1 MANRLL
7 IGTDEAG
14 YGPNLGP
21 LVVVATAWSLPE
33 GLNPHELWQSLAGVL
48 TNQYRTH
55 DRRLYVADSKAVYSA
70 GDGLESLEVPVL
82 AFLQSLGVGLSRI
95 DALAASLCAD
105 DFQTRFLAEPWN
117 QGELQPLPIDSCR
130 DHVTEWTEQL
140 RLAMSQSAVTL
151 VGIRARILFPAEF
164 NVLVAETDSKGSVLS
179 TATLQLVRGLCD
191 QFPGLPTSVFCDKHG
206 GRNRYDEVIAT
217 QFDDRFVF
225 RLEESRER
233 SRYRMD
239 NLEFCF
245 RTKAESLLPVALASM
260 TAKYFREVLMH
271 QFNRWWRLHV
281 PDLKPTQG
289 YPVDAK
295 RFRSEISAAVDRL
308 GVREECLWRT
318 R

>member
-33 GLNPHELWQSLAGVL
+33 EVNPNELWQSLAGVL
-48 TNQYRTH
+48 TNQYRAD

-82 AFLQSLGVGLSRI
+82 AFLQSLGVGAGRI
-95 DALAASLCAD
+95 DALAASVCAD
-105 DFQTRFLAEPWN
+105 DFQMRFLAEPWN
-117 QGELQPLPIDSCR
+117 QGELQPLPMDSCR
-130 DHVTEWTEQL
+130 DHVAEWTEQL

-151 VGIRARILFPAEF
+151 VGIRARILFPEEF
-164 NVLVAETDSKGSVLS
+164 NALVAETDSKGSVLS

-191 QFPGLPTSVFCDKHG
+191 HFPGLPTSVFCDKHG

-260 TAKYFREVLMH
+260 TAKYFREVLMR
-271 QFNRWWRLHV
+271 QFNRWWQLQV

-295 RFRSEISAAVDRL
+295 RFRSEISSAVERL
-308 GVREECLWRT
+308 GVSDECLWRT

>member
-33 GLNPHELWQSLAGVL
+33 ELNPNELWQSLAGVL
-48 TNQYRTH
+48 TNQYRAD

-82 AFLQSLGVGLSRI
+82 AFLQSLGVGAGRI
-95 DALAASLCAD
+95 DVLAASVCAD
-105 DFQTRFLAEPWN
+105 DFQMRFLAEPWN
-117 QGELQPLPIDSCR
+117 QGELQPLPLDSCW

-140 RLAMSQSAVTL
+140 RTAMTESDVTL
-151 VGIRARILFPAEF
+151 VGIRARILFPEEF
-164 NVLVAETDSKGSVLS
+164 NALGAETDSKGSVLS

-191 QFPGLPTSVFCDKHG
+191 RFPGLPTSVFCDKHG

-260 TAKYFREVLMH
+260 TAKYLRELFMR
-271 QFNRWWRLHV
+271 QFNRWWQPQIPGLRA
-281 PDLKPTQG
+281 TQG

-295 RFRSEISAAVDRL
+295 RFLQEIEPHLERL
-308 GVREECLWRT
+308 GIRAEVLWRN